1 MRPIAHSQIQQLSL
15 EYSNPERAAWLM
27 RDFLN
32 KSIKKTNQTLTKNL
46 LLRVK
51 NLKVGFEEIEDIA
64 DHMIE
69 QQKGGTKTRIEKYA
83 IIKDLMKHKMFDAE
97 KCIKMCTKNHRN
109 SKKNLSEV
117 VRMKTIVREEFM
129 SIVDK

>member
-1 MRPIAHSQIQQLSL
+1 M
-15 EYSNPERAAWLM
+15 
-27 RDFLN
+27 
-32 KSIKKTNQTLTKNL
+32 
-46 LLRVK
+46 RVK

-97 KCIKMCTKNHRN
+97 KCIQICTKNHRN
-109 SKKNLSEV
+109 SKRNLSEV
-117 VRMKTIVREEFM
+117 VRMKTIVREQFM
-129 SIVDK
+129 FIVDREVS